1 MVLGLNMDNY
11 NLKHKI
17 TEDIKMTLVKFNN
30 KTRNT
35 APYFNNVFDSLFS
48 EALNKNQGINKIPAV
63 NIYEGA
69 NEYKIELAAP
79 GLNKEDFKIDLKKD
93 NLSVWAERK
102 VETDVQKDYTRKE
115 FEYNSF
121 ARSFVL
127 PEGID
132 ADKISAEYVNGIL
145 YITIGKLDEAKN
157 THKEIVVS

>member
-1 MVLGLNMDNY
+1 
-11 NLKHKI
+11 
-17 TEDIKMTLVKFNN
+17 MTLVKFNN

-48 EALNKNQGINKIPAV
+48 EALDKNQSIHKVPNV
-63 NIYEGA
+63 NIYEAA

-79 GLNKEDFKIDLKKD
+79 GLIKEDFKIELKND
-93 NLSVWAERK
+93 NLSVWVEKK
-102 VETDVQKDYTRKE
+102 VETDAQKDYTRKE

-132 ADKISAEYVNGIL
+132 ADKISATYTNGIL
-145 YITIGKLDEAKN
+145 YVSISKKEEEKSTP
-157 THKEIVVS
+157 KEIVVS